1 MLRKRNDSVKP
12 GKGIDGDLGEDFVK
26 PGPDMNFGYP
36 GNINVPETNDFKG
49 RKVRNSPGYAAYTSD
64 DDAGLRRAAASDE
77 RGWATRDIFDDVI
90 ANSDIRG
97 DSVNANTGPIKYGV
111 NRKQEK

>member
-1 MLRKRNDSVKP
+1 MTIRKHNDSVKS

-36 GNINVPETNDFKG
+36 GNINVPEDRDIKG

-64 DDAGLRRAAASDE
+64 DDAPLTRTAGNDE
-77 RGWATRDIFDDVI
+77 RGFASRQIWEDVEANQNPGGEFD
-90 ANSDIRG
+90 S
-97 DSVNANTGPIKYGV
+97 TGPITAGV
-111 NRKQEK
+111 NRSQKR